1 MAGGC
6 PRVPHGLTIGVVV
19 PASASQH
26 MALAR
31 MLSFLMLVVF
41 ILILSVESGSSDKD
55 AEADGE
61 QIMPRS
67 SGD

>member
-1 MAGGC
+1 
-6 PRVPHGLTIGVVV
+6 
-19 PASASQH
+19 

-41 ILILSVESGSSDKD
+41 ILILLVESGSSDKD